1 MRGQEYG
8 RKMADEVMIIAQEM
22 LEITKPASEKASLPK
37 SPILAQ
43 AFALAR
49 ASKKRKVK
57 SGRQR

>member
-1 MRGQEYG
+1 
-8 RKMADEVMIIAQEM
+8 MAIAREM
-22 LEITKPASEKASLPK
+22 LEIAKPLSEKATLPK

-57 SGRQR
+57 SGRQS